1 MAGQPNIHK
10 KMDKILQKLATLE
23 ANDKGLAKQTNYL
36 AQLVVL
42 AKQDSARQHQES
54 QTILQESQ
62 AMLRDMGQML
72 LEVRKSSVQT
82 ESMVHDV
89 GQMLLE
95 VRKISSR
102 TEERVAEILAETR
115 RH

>member
-54 QTILQESQ
+54 Q
-62 AMLRDMGQML
+62 AMLRDM
-72 LEVRKSSVQT
+72 
-82 ESMVHDV
+82 

>member
-1 MAGQPNIHK
+1 MVGQPNIHK

-23 ANDKGLAKQTNYL
+23 ANDKGLTKQTNYL

-62 AMLRDMGQML
+62 AMLRDMGQMFV
-72 LEVRKSSVQT
+72 EVRKSSA
-82 ESMVHDV
+82 
-89 GQMLLE
+89 
-95 VRKISSR
+95 R

>member
-23 ANDKGLAKQTNYL
+23 ANDKGLTKQTNYL

-54 QTILQESQ
+54 QT
-62 AMLRDMGQML
+62 MLRDMGQML

>member
-1 MAGQPNIHK
+1 MVGQPNIRK

-54 QTILQESQ
+54 RTMLQ
-62 AMLRDMGQML
+62 DMGQML

>member
-23 ANDKGLAKQTNYL
+23 ANDKGLTKQTNYL

-54 QTILQESQ
+54 Q
-62 AMLRDMGQML
+62 AMLHDMGQML
-72 LEVRKSSVQT
+72 LEVRK
-82 ESMVHDV
+82 
-89 GQMLLE
+89 
-95 VRKISSR
+95 ISAR
-102 TEERVAEILAETR
+102 TEERVAEMLAETR
-115 RH
+115 RGVA

>member
-23 ANDKGLAKQTNYL
+23 ANDKGFARQTNYL

-54 QTILQESQ
+54 RTL
-62 AMLRDMGQML
+62 LHDMGQML
-72 LEVRKSSVQT
+72 LEVRKSSA
-82 ESMVHDV
+82 
-89 GQMLLE
+89 
-95 VRKISSR
+95 R
-102 TEERVAEILAETR
+102 TEERVAEILAETC
-115 RH
+115 

>member
-10 KMDKILQKLATLE
+10 KMDKIRQKLATLE

-54 QTILQESQ
+54 QT
-62 AMLRDMGQML
+62 MLRDMGQML

-95 VRKISSR
+95 VRKISSQ

>member
-1 MAGQPNIHK
+1 MAGQPNIRK
-10 KMDKILQKLATLE
+10 KMDKILQRLATLE

-54 QTILQESQ
+54 QT
-62 AMLRDMGQML
+62 MLRDMGQML

>member
-1 MAGQPNIHK
+1 MAGQPNIRK
-10 KMDKILQKLATLE
+10 KMDKILQRLATLE

-54 QTILQESQ
+54 QT
-62 AMLRDMGQML
+62 MLRDMGQML

-82 ESMVHDV
+82 ESMGHDV

>member
-10 KMDKILQKLATLE
+10 KMDKILQKLTTLE

-54 QTILQESQ
+54 QTL
-62 AMLRDMGQML
+62 LHDMGQML

-102 TEERVAEILAETR
+102 TEGRYSRKRAGV
-115 RH
+115 

>member
-23 ANDKGLAKQTNYL
+23 ANDKGITKQTNYL

-54 QTILQESQ
+54 Q

-72 LEVRKSSVQT
+72 LEVKKSSERT
-82 ESMVHDV
+82 EEMAHDM

-95 VRKISSR
+95 VRKVSAR

>member
-1 MAGQPNIHK
+1 MANQTNIHK
-10 KMDKILQKLATLE
+10 KMDKVLQKLATPE
-23 ANDKGLAKQTNYL
+23 ANDKGLAKQTSYL

-54 QTILQESQ
+54 QTMLQESQ

-72 LEVRKSSVQT
+72 LEVKKSS
-82 ESMVHDV
+82 E
-89 GQMLLE
+89 
-95 VRKISSR
+95 R
-102 TEERVAEILAETR
+102 TEERVAEILADTR

>member
-1 MAGQPNIHK
+1 MANQTNIHK
-10 KMDKILQKLATLE
+10 KMDKILQKLTTLE

-54 QTILQESQ
+54 Q
-62 AMLRDMGQML
+62 AMLHDM
-72 LEVRKSSVQT
+72 
-82 ESMVHDV
+82 

>member
-1 MAGQPNIHK
+1 MANQTNIHK

-23 ANDKGLAKQTNYL
+23 ANDKGLTKQTNYL

-72 LEVRKSSVQT
+72 LEVRKSSA
-82 ESMVHDV
+82 
-89 GQMLLE
+89 
-95 VRKISSR
+95 R

-115 RH
+115 QH

>member
-1 MAGQPNIHK
+1 MVGQPNIRK
-10 KMDKILQKLATLE
+10 KTDKILQKLATLE

-54 QTILQESQ
+54 Q
-62 AMLRDMGQML
+62 AMLRDI
-72 LEVRKSSVQT
+72 
-82 ESMVHDV
+82 

>member
-23 ANDKGLAKQTNYL
+23 ANDKGLTKQTNYL

-42 AKQDSARQHQES
+42 ANQDSARQHQES
-54 QTILQESQ
+54 QATLH
-62 AMLRDMGQML
+62 DMGQML
-72 LEVRKSSVQT
+72 LEVRK
-82 ESMVHDV
+82 
-89 GQMLLE
+89 
-95 VRKISSR
+95 ISAR